1 MFLEIAARIAG
12 GLAVPYHQLNSNM
25 NFIDAVLYQTAV
37 PALLDR
43 VRAHSRDNVVSALL
57 PVGHGTIVKLNEPH
71 LESRYEIRW
80 AVRPGQ
86 TVDARSLAD
95 NAGILL
101 VYNDDRA
108 ALRRDFERLADYV
121 PLEAR

>member
-1 MFLEIAARIAG
+1 M
-12 GLAVPYHQLNSNM
+12 
-25 NFIDAVLYQTAV
+25 
-37 PALLDR
+37 
-43 VRAHSRDNVVSALL
+43 
-57 PVGHGTIVKLNEPH
+57 
-71 LESRYEIRW
+71 
-80 AVRPGQ
+80 RPGQ

-121 PLEAR
+121 PLEVR